1 MTARQEGKSCPA
13 RGRRPSPMPRSVDRS
28 TWSPIAI
35 YAAISK
41 ELGLPLR
48 FPGKPESYRAIFKV
62 AGTRQTLTTRIWPA
76 G

>member
-1 MTARQEGKSCPA
+1 MVA
-13 RGRRPSPMPRSVDRS
+13 V
-28 TWSPIAI
+28 IAT

-41 ELGLPLR
+41 ELALPLR
-48 FPGKPESYRAIFKV
+48 FPCKPESYRAIIKV